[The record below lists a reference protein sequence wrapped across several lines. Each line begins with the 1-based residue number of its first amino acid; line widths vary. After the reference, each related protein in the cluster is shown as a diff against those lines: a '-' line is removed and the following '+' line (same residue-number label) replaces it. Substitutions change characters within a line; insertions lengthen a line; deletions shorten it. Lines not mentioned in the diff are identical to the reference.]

1 MVQKSASSIV
11 FKRSARLFVMR
22 LFVLLLLTFGGLSLL
37 MHPDWLAAALIT
49 GLGAVVAVVW
59 YLVTSH
65 RAGAIVV
72 DDEAI
77 VRLDKADPVRIRWV
91 DVSSVT
97 IGETLIPQRT
107 GTFPLRFVLVR
118 GLGTRRIAF
127 SDLTFIDNQQV
138 FVGAPDPTIVTDI
151 ANAEVLLA
159 ITSDRVEE
167 SGLLET
173 LSETEPSDDP
183 EAAET
188 DDDERDSA
196 LPRAHVRPRRRFA
209 AGLLALALKLGVKA
223 AKPVLGLFKGT
234 QGVLA
239 AASVGILALIFS
251 WQGALILVGLI
262 LFHEFGH
269 FFAMRRS
276 GLPVRG
282 IYLLPFGAATVAD
295 DVWKTRS
302 QQAFI
307 ALGGPLWGAAL
318 TLVLAIISAAT
329 GGQYTLL
336 GAAAALGALLN
347 LLNLLPIAPLDGGRL
362 LSAVSYSIH
371 STLGLALST
380 AALVVGLGLAM
391 YKGLHL
397 FTVLILVGLMELAI
411 ERTTAR
417 RLKQLSFVGAAHRFT
432 AEMLAKLRLLTRPGF
447 PEPAEDRLRELELS
461 KAIHLEKLA
470 KIEPMSR
477 RQVTIWFLLY
487 AALTGGLI
495 AVLYWIL
502 ALHPDLDALIEV
514 LR

>member
-1 MVQKSASSIV
+1 MVHKPASSIL
-11 FKRSARLFVMR
+11 FKRSARLFAMR
-22 LFVLLLLTFGGLSLL
+22 LVVLLLLTFGGLALL

-49 GLGAVVAVVW
+49 GLGAVVAVIW

-65 RAGAIVV
+65 RAGGIRV
-72 DDEAI
+72 DDEVL

-97 IGETLIPQRT
+97 VGEALVPQRS

-127 SDLTFIDNQQV
+127 ADLTFIDNQQV
-138 FVGAPDPTIVTDI
+138 HVGAPDPTIVTDVS
-151 ANAEVLLA
+151 NAEVLLA
-159 ITSDRVEE
+159 IVADRVEE
-167 SGLLET
+167 SGLLEI
-173 LSETEPSDDP
+173 LDESDRSEGL
-183 EAAET
+183 EAAEGGDAGT
-188 DDDERDSA
+188 ESNVLGA
-196 LPRAHVRPRRRFA
+196 QVRPRRRFA
-209 AGLLALALKLGVKA
+209 AGLIALALKLGAKA

-295 DVWKTRS
+295 DVWKTRG

-318 TLVLAIISAAT
+318 TLVLTIISAAT
-329 GGQYTLL
+329 SGRYPLL

-371 STLGLALST
+371 STLGLVLST
-380 AALVVGLGLAM
+380 AALVIGLVFAVA
-391 YKGLHL
+391 KGLHL
-397 FTVLILVGLMELAI
+397 FTVLILVGVLELAV
-411 ERTTAR
+411 ERTTAK
-417 RLKQLSFVGAAHRFT
+417 RLSQLGFVREAHRFT
-432 AEMLAKLRLLTRPGF
+432 AEILAKLRLLTRPGF
-447 PEPAEDRLRELELS
+447 PEGAEGKLRELELS
-461 KAIHLEKLA
+461 KMVHLEKLA
-470 KIEPMSR
+470 RIAPMSP
-477 RQVTIWFLLY
+477 RQAAFWFLLY
-487 AALTGGLI
+487 GVLSVGLI
-495 AVLYWIL
+495 ALLYWVL
-502 ALHPDLDALIEV
+502 ALHPDFDALIEV